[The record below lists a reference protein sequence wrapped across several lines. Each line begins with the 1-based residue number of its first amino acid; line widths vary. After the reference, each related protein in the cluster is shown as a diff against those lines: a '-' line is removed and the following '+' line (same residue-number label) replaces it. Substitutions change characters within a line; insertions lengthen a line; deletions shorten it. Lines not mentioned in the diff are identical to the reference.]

1 MNSNNR
7 ITNIAGWIVFGIA
20 LFVYILSAERT
31 GSLWDCGEFVTGS
44 YKLQVVHPPGAPL
57 FLLIGRVFT
66 MFGSALSSD
75 PAMIAFSVNI
85 LSGICTAF
93 MAMFVCWITIIL
105 GKLAMFGRENE
116 PDNSSTMVL
125 AGGGLVAGL
134 TSAFCSSIWFSAVE
148 GEVYAM
154 STFFTALTFW
164 SIIKWYNLPDTPS
177 NDRWVV
183 FAIYAAGLSIGVHLL
198 SLLTFPALAL
208 FYYFKKY
215 ENTNVLGMFAAMAVG
230 VALIVGIQF
239 FVILG
244 IPKLWGALEVMMVNS
259 FGAGFQSGIYPLV
272 VIVSG
277 LLATGIYFARK
288 SGRAMLHNLMIAMTL
303 VVISF
308 STIGVVVIRANANT
322 PINMNNPSDPIRL
335 IPYLNREQYGE
346 RPLLKG
352 PHFDAKPVNTKVE
365 KRLGQLG
372 DKYEHVD
379 HKVSYVFDPKDEIFF
394 PRIGHYEQG
403 RPAQHRKFMGGK
415 KGKPTQVDNMRFL
428 FKYQMSWMYWRY
440 FMWNF
445 VGRQNGDQGFNP
457 NDPKNGHW
465 LSGIS
470 FLDSKRLYNQSEL
483 PEAMLKHKAR
493 NKYYFLP
500 LLFGI
505 LGLFFH
511 GIRRPKEALGL
522 LTLFIITGIGIIIYS
537 NQPPSEPR
545 ERDYVLAG
553 SFFTFS
559 IWIGMGAIA
568 LYHVLKNKANL
579 GGGVAMPIAIGL
591 GLMVPAV
598 MGFQNFDDHSRAE
611 HTGSRDYA
619 SNFLNSCEKNA
630 IIFTYGDNDTYPLW
644 YAQEVENIR
653 TDVRVVNLSL
663 IAVDWYIDQIR
674 RKINDSPAIKMTV
687 PKEQYR
693 GFKRNQIPLYEP
705 PGMQKIPEMSLQ
717 AALKFM
723 AQDKPLS
730 AGGGRTLDTY
740 LPTRNL
746 FIPVDRNQVTA
757 NGTVSR
763 SDSSVV
769 DKINFKITKNQLLKS
784 DLAILDVIGSNLW
797 ERPIYFAVTCR
808 QESLMGL
815 QDYTQ
820 LEGLSLRLV
829 PVKSTP
835 ERQYGIMGNG
845 RVNTDAVYENIMT
858 KFKWGNFDKEELFV
872 DRSYGPSIQSHRVA
886 ILRTAQDMVKKGD
899 KKRAIDLVQKY
910 FEAFPNMN
918 FRYDYNA
925 FYMISLLAEA
935 GAVEEAKPHLRILAK
950 ETADY
955 LNFYFSLDTED
966 LKAFGQ
972 DFAITDRT
980 KDDIIDIAKKMKDD
994 ALTKEFEDMFKE
1006 FDLKKLQN

>member
-7 ITNIAGWIVFGIA
+7 MTNIAGWIVFAIA

-57 FLLIGRVFT
+57 FLLIGRMFT
-66 MFGSALSSD
+66 LIATTFSSD
-75 PAMIAFSVNI
+75 PANIAFSVNI
-85 LSGICTAF
+85 LSGICTALC
-93 MAMFVCWITIIL
+93 AMLVCWITIIL
-105 GKLAMFGRENE
+105 AKLAMFGRENE
-116 PDNSSTMVL
+116 PDGSESLVL
-125 AGGGLVAGL
+125 CGAGLVAGL
-134 TSAFCSSIWFSAVE
+134 TTAFCSSVWFSAVE

-164 SIIKWYNLPDTPS
+164 SIIKWYNLPDTAS

-183 FAIYAAGLSIGVHLL
+183 FAIYAAGLSMGVHLL

-215 ENTNVLGMFAAMAVG
+215 ENHSFVGMLMAMGVG
-230 VALIVGIQF
+230 IALIVGIQF
-239 FVILG
+239 LVILG

-272 VIVSG
+272 VIVG
-277 LLATGIYFARK
+277 GVLVGGIYAARK
-288 SGRAMLHNLMIAMTL
+288 SGNSMLHNLMIAMTL

-352 PHFDAKPVNTKVE
+352 PHFDAKPVDTKVE

-372 DKYEHVD
+372 DKYAHVD
-379 HKVSYVFDPKDEIFF
+379 HKVSYVFDSKDEIFF

-415 KGKPTQVDNMRFL
+415 KGKPTQADNMRFL
-428 FKYQMSWMYWRY
+428 FKYQMKWMYWRY

-457 NDPKNGHW
+457 DDPKNGHW
-465 LSGIS
+465 LSGIP
-470 FLDSKRLYNQSEL
+470 FIDSARLYNQSEL

-505 LGLFFH
+505 LGLLFH
-511 GIRRPKEALGL
+511 FRRRPKEAFGL
-522 LTLFIITGIGIIIYS
+522 LTLFVITGIGIIIYS

-553 SFFTFS
+553 SFFAFS
-559 IWIGMGAIA
+559 IWIGIGAVA
-568 LYHVLKNKANL
+568 LYSLLKNYMKLAPSIATP
-579 GGGVAMPIAIGL
+579 VAVGL
-591 GLMVPAV
+591 ALMVPAI
-598 MGFQNFDDHSRAE
+598 MGFQNFDDHSRAH
-611 HTGSRDYA
+611 HTGARDYA

-644 YAQEVENIR
+644 YAQEVEGIR

-687 PKEQYR
+687 PSKQYR
-693 GFKRNQIPLYEP
+693 GFKRNQIPYFSP
-705 PGMQKIPEMSLQ
+705 NGQNVGPMSLQ
-717 AALKFM
+717 SALKFM
-723 AQDKPLS
+723 ASDKPLS

-740 LPTRNL
+740 LPSRDL

-763 SDSSVV
+763 TDSMIV
-769 DKINFKITKNQLLKS
+769 DKINFKINKNQLLKS
-784 DLAILDVIGSNLW
+784 DLAILDIIGSNLW

-820 LEGLSLRLV
+820 LEGLSLRIV
-829 PVKSTP
+829 PVKSSP
-835 ERQYGIMGNG
+835 EKQYGIMGNG
-845 RVNTDAVYENIMT
+845 RVNEEAVYNNIMN
-858 KFKWGNFDKEELFV
+858 KYKWGNFDKKELFV

-886 ILRTAQDMVKKGD
+886 ILRTAQSMVRKGD
-899 KKRAIDLVQKY
+899 KKRAVDLIQKY

-935 GAVEEAKPHLRILAK
+935 GAVEEAKPHLEILAK
-950 ETADY
+950 ETADH
-955 LNFYFSLDTED
+955 LNFYYSLDTDD
-966 LKAFGQ
+966 LKSFGQ

-980 KDDIIDIAKKMKDD
+980 KDDILDITKKMKDD
-994 ALTKEFEDMFKE
+994 ELLAKFQGMFAE
-1006 FDLKKLQN
+1006 YNIDKLRN

>member
-1 MNSNNR
+1 M
-7 ITNIAGWIVFGIA
+7 TNIAGWIVFAIA

-57 FLLIGRVFT
+57 FLLIGRMFT
-66 MFGSALSSD
+66 LVATTFSSD
-75 PAMIAFSVNI
+75 PANIAFAVNI

-93 MAMFVCWITIIL
+93 CAMLVCWITIIL
-105 GKLAMFGRENE
+105 GKLAMFGREEE
-116 PDNSSTMVL
+116 PEGSDIL
-125 AGGGLVAGL
+125 ALCGGGVVAGL
-134 TSAFCSSIWFSAVE
+134 TTAFCSSIWFSAVE

-164 SIIKWYNLPDTPS
+164 SIIKWYNLPDTAS

-183 FAIYAAGLSIGVHLL
+183 FAIYAAGLSMGVHLL

-215 ENTNVLGMFAAMAVG
+215 ENTNFLGMLMAMGVG
-230 VALIVGIQF
+230 IALIVGIQLL
-239 FVILG
+239 VILG

-277 LLATGIYFARK
+277 VLIGGIYAARK
-288 SGRAMLHNLMIAMTL
+288 SGNSMLHNLMIAMTL

-352 PHFDAKPVNTKVE
+352 PHFDAKPVDTKVE

-372 DKYEHVD
+372 DRYEYVD

-415 KGKPTQVDNMRFL
+415 KGKPTQADNMRFL
-428 FKYQMSWMYWRY
+428 FKYQMTHMYWRY

-457 NDPKNGHW
+457 DDPKNGHW
-465 LSGIS
+465 LSGIP
-470 FLDSKRLYNQSEL
+470 FIDSARLYNQSEL

-505 LGLFFH
+505 LGLLFH
-511 GIRRPKEALGL
+511 FKRRPKEAFGL
-522 LTLFIITGIGIIIYS
+522 LTLFVITGIGIIIYS

-553 SFFTFS
+553 SFFAFS

-568 LYHVLKNKANL
+568 LFSLLKTRMKLA
-579 GGGVAMPIAIGL
+579 PSIATPAAVGL
-591 GLMVPAV
+591 ALMVPAI
-598 MGFQNFDDHSRAE
+598 MGFQNFDDHSRAS
-611 HTGSRDYA
+611 HTGARDYA
-619 SNFLNSCEKNA
+619 SNFLNSCEKDA

-644 YAQEVENIR
+644 YAQEVEGIR

-687 PKEQYR
+687 PSKQYR
-693 GFKRNQIPLYEP
+693 GFKRNQIPYFSP
-705 PGMQKIPEMSLQ
+705 NGKSVGEMNLQ
-717 AALKFM
+717 SALKFM
-723 AQDKPLS
+723 ASDKPLS

-740 LPTRNL
+740 LPTKDL
-746 FIPVDRNQVTA
+746 YIPVDRNQVTA

-763 SDSSVV
+763 GDSSIV
-769 DKINFKITKNQLLKS
+769 DKISFKITKNQLLKS
-784 DLAILDVIGSNLW
+784 DLAILDIIGSNLW

-820 LEGLSLRLV
+820 LEGLSLRIV
-829 PVKSTP
+829 PVKSSP

-845 RVNTDAVYENIMT
+845 RVNEDAVYDNIMN
-858 KFKWGNFDKEELFV
+858 KYRWGNFDKEELFV

-886 ILRTAQDMVKKGD
+886 ILRTAQSMVKKGD
-899 KKRAIDLVQKY
+899 KKRAVDLIQKY

-935 GAVEEAKPHLRILAK
+935 GAVEEAKPHLEILAK
-950 ETADY
+950 ETVDH
-955 LNFYFSLDTED
+955 LQFYYSLDNDD

-980 KDDIIDIAKKMKDD
+980 KDDILDIAKKMKDNELL
-994 ALTKEFEDMFKE
+994 AKFQDMFAE
-1006 FDLKKLQN
+1006 YNLDRLNN